1 MDRLN
6 SNDKKKQNSDIKQNK
21 KKVLTLMLLILVVV
35 VVGII
40 LTHRYSVHH
49 ETIKEAMR
57 DAVLHD
63 ANQIRLP
70 GGIMADPSL
79 VSGFIVTAALLVID
93 LLIRIF
99 ALPRFQ
105 YVPGRFQMLIE
116 MWVGLFDD
124 LAKGNSPHRNKALGA
139 YIFAAGTYIFTGT
152 MFELFGFQ
160 VLTSQGHS
168 VSLPAPLANING
180 AIAMGCFS
188 YLFIVFGGVVAN
200 GPKGILKALKEFSLP
215 LSMTF
220 RLFGALLSG
229 MLTTELVY
237 YYLSLSFVLPV
248 VVGVLFTVL
257 HAVIQAYVLTMLTSV
272 YYGEVTEVSESTKK
286 KKDSKAGK
294 GDAQPQQA

>member
-1 MDRLN
+1 LN
-6 SNDKKKQNSDIKQNK
+6 SNDKENKIRTIDKNK
-21 KKVLTLMLLILVVV
+21 KKVLIVMLLALAVLFVA
-35 VVGII
+35 II
-40 LTHRYSVHH
+40 MTQRYSVRH

-63 ANQIRLP
+63 VNQIRLP

-79 VSGFIVTAALLVID
+79 VSGFIVTAFLLVVA
-93 LLIRIF
+93 LLIRLF
-99 ALPRFQ
+99 ALPKFQ
-105 YVPGRFQMLIE
+105 LVPGRFQMLIE
-116 MWVGLFDD
+116 MWVGVFDG

-139 YIFAAGTYIFTGT
+139 YIFAAGTYIFVGT

-160 VLTSQGHS
+160 AITSAGHS

-180 AIAMGCFS
+180 AIAVGCFS
-188 YLFIVFGGVVAN
+188 YLFIVFGGIVSN

-237 YYLSLSFVLPV
+237 YYITLSFFLPV
-248 VVGVLFTVL
+248 VIGVLFTVL

-272 YYGEVTEVSESTKK
+272 YYGEVSEVTESKK
-286 KKDSKAGK
+286 KKKKEDMEQE
-294 GDAQPQQA
+294 DVQPQHA